1 MKVTL
6 IRIGKLHLKFAK
18 DGYDEY
24 VKRLH
29 HYVKFADE
37 LLVVN
42 SKSNEPTAIKKVESE
57 AILKKI
63 SASDTVI
70 LLDAFGKSYSS
81 EKFATYL
88 SQLQMN
94 TQHVVFVI
102 GGAYGFDEAIYARAN
117 GKLSLSEFTYSHQ
130 LVPLI
135 FGEQLYRA
143 FTIIKGEKYH
153 HG

>member
-1 MKVTL
+1 MKISL
-6 IRIGKLHLKFAK
+6 IRIGKLHLKFAQ
-18 DGYDEY
+18 DGYAEY

-29 HYVKFADE
+29 HYAKFVDE

-42 SKSNEPTAIKKVESE
+42 SKSIEPTAIKKAESE
-57 AILKKI
+57 AILKKLQ
-63 SASDTVI
+63 AGDTVI
-70 LLDAFGKSYSS
+70 LLDAFGKAYSS
-81 EKFATYL
+81 EKFAEYL
-88 SQLQMN
+88 EQMQMK
-94 TQHVVFVI
+94 TQHLVFVI

-117 GKLSLSEFTYSHQ
+117 GKLSLSDFTYSHQ